1 MLRRWRRRCV
11 LPAMVRVRG
20 RRSGRCKS
28 QLSYLLSAQL
38 MLVISASNHTDKIP
52 KKYKNSGLRSPTKP
66 GRSKSKGV
74 VFEFGGLND
83 DDIAEERPN
92 FPQSSKLFIPV
103 HIPAAIKRDNS
114 RRNEVCVRFI
124 ITCVRFLKGAC

>member
-1 MLRRWRRRCV
+1 MSRRWRRRCV
-11 LPAMVRVRG
+11 LPAMAR

-28 QLSYLLSAQL
+28 QLLLSYLLSAH
-38 MLVISASNHTDKIP
+38 VISASNHTDKIP
-52 KKYKNSGLRSPTKP
+52 KRYKNSGLRSPTKP
-66 GRSKSKGV
+66 GCSKSKGV

-103 HIPAAIKRDNS
+103 HIPAVIKRDSS
-114 RRNEVCVRFI
+114 RHNKVCVRFI
-124 ITCVRFLKGAC
+124 ITCVRFLKNAC